1 MNSSNKIMPTKIK
14 KYKNSQVKLC
24 KKTKTQL
31 CARKLKNA
39 KNMNQNDYYYEYQ
52 KVKKFQSK
60 IL

>member
-14 KYKNSQVKLC
+14 KYKLC

-39 KNMNQNDYYYEYQ
+39 KHMDKNDNYYENQ